1 MNGKGVTGMKRRCI
15 GIYAHVDA
23 GKTTLSEGLLYLGQT
38 IRKMGRVDTRDAF
51 LDTDAME
58 RARGITIFSKQA
70 QFSSLDANGVELVYT
85 LLDTPGHADF
95 STEMERTLRVLDAA
109 VLVISAMEGVT
120 GQVRTLWSLFEHYN
134 VPVFVFVN
142 KMDQAAAM
150 GEADSRREEVLAEIR
165 EKLSSSAVAFPG
177 AEAFLAQSNL
187 SAEAFPAAAS
197 ASPKTSANSSELPK
211 SNAPTVPAAASA
223 SPKTSANSSELPKS
237 NAPTVPA
244 AASVNPKTSANF
256 SAAPGSAAHGAAS
269 ANPKA
274 AEVSPAAAAIA
285 ALLSDSEAL
294 EELALTEDSLL
305 ESFMETGTLE
315 ISDIKCLILERKAF
329 AVYFGSA
336 LRMEGVDS
344 LLAGLDA
351 FFPDKTWP
359 AAFAARIFKITREG
373 HERLTW
379 LRVTGGELAVRQEL
393 SYTSED
399 ENGEPEEITE
409 KVSQLRLYSGGKFT
423 TLPKAEAGC
432 VVAVPGLTKT
442 YAGQGLGAETD
453 GGEGLLSPV
462 LTWQV
467 TLPPNV
473 DPFLMVR
480 NLRLLEEEEPFLSVG
495 YNEQKREI
503 TVQMMGEVQ
512 REILKKMVQDRF
524 NVEIGFGRPS
534 VIYKETIA
542 RTAEGVG
549 HFEPLRHYAEVHL
562 LLEPGEPGS
571 GLVFDTRCPIDVLAR
586 NWQRLILTHLRE
598 KRHRGVLVGGEI
610 TDMKITLIGGRA
622 HLKHTE
628 GGDFRQATYRAVRQG
643 LCMSENVLL
652 EPFYSFQMELPQG
665 AVGRAM
671 SDLSQMGADFSAP
684 EAVGTLSIL
693 TGSAPVRLFGDYS
706 EKVAA
711 YTGGEGRVTTAIGG
725 WRPCKDAAEI
735 VAETGYDPDADKR
748 NPCGSV
754 FCAYGAGFVV
764 PWQEVR
770 NYMHVD
776 TGWRPEADFDPYAQ
790 TGGVSRAGAGA
801 EEAEDFAAVSRRITA
816 GEDEL
821 MAIFE
826 RTYGKIPDRLQSPQN
841 VPKKTVG
848 TPAPK
853 YRKPRPRPEKEYLLV
868 DGYNMIFAWDEL
880 RALAEKDLKSARDRL
895 LDMLSNYAAITKRE
909 LICVF
914 DAYRVAG
921 GTERIYKHHNISVI
935 YTKEAETADQYIE
948 KAAHELTKQYAVT
961 VATSDAIEQV
971 IIYGAGALRLSA
983 RNFLEE
989 LRAAEKDFRGQFLR
1003 EDVITPGVQNTI
1015 GEALK
1020 RKR

>member
-1 MNGKGVTGMKRRCI
+1 M
-15 GIYAHVDA
+15 
-23 GKTTLSEGLLYLGQT
+23 
-38 IRKMGRVDTRDAF
+38 
-51 LDTDAME
+51 
-58 RARGITIFSKQA
+58 
-70 QFSSLDANGVELVYT
+70 
-85 LLDTPGHADF
+85 
-95 STEMERTLRVLDAA
+95 
-109 VLVISAMEGVT
+109 
-120 GQVRTLWSLFEHYN
+120 
-134 VPVFVFVN
+134 
-142 KMDQAAAM
+142 
-150 GEADSRREEVLAEIR
+150 
-165 EKLSSSAVAFPG
+165 
-177 AEAFLAQSNL
+177 
-187 SAEAFPAAAS
+187 
-197 ASPKTSANSSELPK
+197 
-211 SNAPTVPAAASA
+211 
-223 SPKTSANSSELPKS
+223 
-237 NAPTVPA
+237 
-244 AASVNPKTSANF
+244 
-256 SAAPGSAAHGAAS
+256 
-269 ANPKA
+269 
-274 AEVSPAAAAIA
+274 
-285 ALLSDSEAL
+285 
-294 EELALTEDSLL
+294 
-305 ESFMETGTLE
+305 
-315 ISDIKCLILERKAF
+315 
-329 AVYFGSA
+329 
-336 LRMEGVDS
+336 
-344 LLAGLDA
+344 
-351 FFPDKTWP
+351 
-359 AAFAARIFKITREG
+359 
-373 HERLTW
+373 
-379 LRVTGGELAVRQEL
+379 
-393 SYTSED
+393 
-399 ENGEPEEITE
+399 
-409 KVSQLRLYSGGKFT
+409 
-423 TLPKAEAGC
+423 
-432 VVAVPGLTKT
+432 PGLTKT

-628 GGDFRQATYRAVRQG
+628 GG
-643 LCMSENVLL
+643 
-652 EPFYSFQMELPQG
+652 
-665 AVGRAM
+665 
-671 SDLSQMGADFSAP
+671 GADFSAP
-684 EAVGTLSIL
+684 EASGSMSVLS
-693 TGSAPVRLFGDYS
+693 GSAPVRLFGDYS

-770 NYMHVD
+770 SYMHVD

-790 TGGVSRAGAGA
+790 TGGVSRAGAAA
-801 EEAEDFAAVSRRITA
+801 EEAEDFSARERRITA